1 MSGPAGSIAINISG
15 TEDFPCPPSYPHP
28 DDIVGP
34 TGGIGEA
41 EVANVMTGPTG
52 PADTLFLSSAIGPTG
67 PIDTDTFDCIPGVT
81 KRSIKYKGILD
92 VKKIMDERYSDKIFT
107 LSSSLDVL
115 ALYMQSQAIL
125 YTESKV
131 YCEQQLNMLM
141 LPAIFISA
149 LCTFLSVALQYEWIG
164 PYIISGFTGANSFI
178 LALISYLKLDAKA
191 EAHKTSAYQYEKLRT
206 ICEFYSGKTMFFT
219 NQQDDPLKTEAA
231 ILTKVEEIHKRV
243 EEVRDTNKF
252 ILPQQV
258 RYHFIELYRQNLF
271 SDVKE
276 LQLEELKLLTKLKV
290 LMNQVSHYDGLNS
303 DNLRSFELPEYIHLV
318 ERKDDMIEKILDHRK
333 KYSKVGSRIKDEID
347 LYVKKSKRWSHRCCA
362 WLKT

>member
-1 MSGPAGSIAINISG
+1 MADIVVIDISG
-15 TEDFPCPPSYPHP
+15 ANSTR
-28 DDIVGP
+28 VATGATGP
-34 TGGIGEA
+34 IGQTTPV
-41 EVANVMTGPTG
+41 VANELTYVLTTTGPTG
-52 PADTLFLSSAIGPTG
+52 MTG
-67 PIDTDTFDCIPGVT
+67 TSESYSQLDTFDCIPGVT

-107 LSSSLDVL
+107 LSNSLDVL

-125 YTESKV
+125 YTEAKV

-164 PYIISGFTGANSFI
+164 PYIISGFTGTNSFI

-206 ICEFYSGKTMFFT
+206 ICEFYSGKTMLFSIQASDIK
-219 NQQDDPLKTEAA
+219 NKPDSDDVRSSKTTEES
-231 ILTKVEEIHKRV
+231 ILEKVDEIHKRV

-258 RYHFIELYRQNLF
+258 RYHFMHLYRQNLF
-271 SDVKE
+271 SDVKK
-276 LQLEELKLLTKLKV
+276 LQLEELKLLTRLKV
-290 LMNQVSHYDGLNS
+290 FMNQVTHLDSVNEN
-303 DNLRSFELPEYIHLV
+303 NLRSFESPEYIKLV
-318 ERKDDMIEKILDHRK
+318 ERKDAMIEEILEHRK
-333 KYSKVGSRIKDEID
+333 KYSEVGTHIKQEID
-347 LYVKKSKRWSHRCCA
+347 LYVLKSKKCRNRCCA